1 MLEAIQWGKTTMKKH
16 PQYENPNMKKQLSN
30 SHPTTHLLHIGL
42 SYLEMIKP

>member
-1 MLEAIQWGKTTMKKH
+1 MKKH